1 MKVISVIVEFQSLVK
16 VIPQNR
22 IALPFFSFI
31 DWLLPGHSLV
41 LQTWDCKLFPWQAA
55 PPFLGGGLAQVRE
68 RV

>member
-1 MKVISVIVEFQSLVK
+1 MIVEFQNLVK

-22 IALPFFSFI
+22 IVLPSFFLSFI
-31 DWLLPGHSLV
+31 DWLLPGHSLE

-55 PPFLGGGLAQVRE
+55 PPFLGGGLAQVRA